1 MASVRKPPLP
11 GRSSL
16 PSSRILTTSDSKA
29 ISGMGGGISVDEG
42 WAGAGK
48 SAQIGVG
55 VGEMLGVG
63 LTIGSVGESVAGG
76 SVMGGT
82 GVALLRALTVATT
95 LVSSGP
101 FGKSS

>member
-1 MASVRKPPLP
+1 
-11 GRSSL
+11 
-16 PSSRILTTSDSKA
+16 
-29 ISGMGGGISVDEG
+29 MGGGISVDES

-55 VGEMLGVG
+55 VEETLGVG
-63 LTIGSVGESVAGG
+63 LSSDSVGDCVAGG

-101 FGKSS
+101 FSVGS